1 MLTHVATPNRESAS
15 GTHPGRR
22 ARLRAWTRGEI
33 KAAALRQLAEHG
45 EEGLSLNAIAKELG
59 MTGPALY
66 RYVASR
72 DELLADLVVD
82 AWEELADALERAAE
96 ANAAGSA
103 SRSDPAIGLA
113 YRTWGTAQPHR
124 YRLAIQTRLGSGEL
138 APERVIPA
146 AQRAMTVI
154 LDAIE
159 ALPAAPDADPAR
171 SAELRAELETW
182 TERVGGPPR
191 PPAVLLRGVIFWS
204 RLHGLISL
212 ELDGHLAS
220 MQLDA
225 ELLSSGRARRA
236 RRPGLLR
243 MAPFRPPP
251 AGP

>member
-1 MLTHVATPNRESAS
+1 MATSNHQTGSDVAPS
-15 GTHPGRR
+15 GRR

-45 EEGLSLNAIAKELG
+45 AEGLSLNAIAKELG

-82 AWEELADALERAAE
+82 AWEELADALERAAKENVE
-96 ANAAGSA
+96 AP
-103 SRSDPAIGLA
+103 PAKRLGAIA
-113 YRTWGTAQPHR
+113 IAHRAWATAQPHR
-124 YRLAIQTRLGSGEL
+124 YRLAMQTRLGSGEL

-146 AQRAMTVI
+146 SQRAMAVV

-159 ALPAAPDADPAR
+159 GLPGSRKRTPEPP
-171 SAELRAELETW
+171 AELRPELESW
-182 TERVGGPPR
+182 TERVGGRPR
-191 PPAVLLRGVIFWS
+191 PPAILLRGVIFWS

-225 ELLSSGRARRA
+225 ELLYRAELA
-236 RRPGLLR
+236 ELG
-243 MAPFRPPP
+243 AE
-251 AGP
+251 A